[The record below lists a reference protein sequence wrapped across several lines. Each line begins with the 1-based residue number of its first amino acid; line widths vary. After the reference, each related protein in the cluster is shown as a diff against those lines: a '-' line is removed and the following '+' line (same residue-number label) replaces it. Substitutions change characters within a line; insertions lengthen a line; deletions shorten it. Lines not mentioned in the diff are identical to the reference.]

1 MSEPLSPS
9 PSTYELPAPVEV
21 FVVPR
26 PRRRYWLHALL
37 LVATVFTTLVVGARM
52 EFNFLNN
59 KPALSMDDDA
69 LSLFPVGWIAEQPS
83 RLLLGVPFAGTLML
97 ILLAHE
103 MGHFLYC
110 VRYGVF
116 ATLPF
121 FIPSPLLIG
130 TFGAFIRIRS
140 PIRSRADLF
149 DIGIAGPIA
158 GFVVAVPVLIFGLLA
173 SKPLTGDAVTNA
185 TNGQSLIVGLP
196 LIFHVVHWAA
206 TAMGSSAAAMQA
218 PVAGLYLHPA
228 AMAAWV
234 GMFATA
240 LNLLPG
246 GQLDGGHIIFAVNPR
261 LHRPVSFVSIVILLL
276 LSWFYWE
283 GWLLWAVV
291 LRFTGSRHPDVPL
304 SPPLNRTRRV
314 LAIFALIMLVLT
326 LTPAPFVG
334 PNNGLSGYFNKH
346 KAEQQ
351 HIAPSK

>member
-1 MSEPLSPS
+1 MPDQPPQEYHLYDP
-9 PSTYELPAPVEV
+9 ERQEV
-21 FVVPR
+21 RVVAIYP
-26 PRRRYWLHALL
+26 PKRRYWLHALL
-37 LVATVFTTLVVGARM
+37 LLVTLFSTLCMGAALQDS
-52 EFNFLNN
+52 FNRNIGLFAEKYWPISWAVQDWHRL
-59 KPALSMDDDA
+59 ALGIPYA
-69 LSLFPVGWIAEQPS
+69 LC
-83 RLLLGVPFAGTLML
+83 LLG

-103 MGHFLYC
+103 LGHYVFC
-110 VRYGVF
+110 VLRRVF

-173 SKPLTGDAVTNA
+173 SKPLTGEAITNA
-185 TNGQSLIVGLP
+185 TNGESLIVGLP
-196 LIFHVVHWAA
+196 LIFHVVHWATA
-206 TAMGSSAAAMQA
+206 AMGSSAAAMQT
-218 PVAGLYLHPA
+218 PVTGLYLHPA

-261 LHRPVSFVSIVILLL
+261 LHRPVSFVSIVILLVM
-276 LSWFYWE
+276 SWFFWV

-291 LRFTGSRHPDVPL
+291 LRFTGARHPDVPL
-304 SPPLNRTRRV
+304 LPPLDVKRRV
-314 LAIFALIMLVLT
+314 LAFFALVMLALT
-326 LTPAPFVG
+326 LTPAPFNDHGIQGV
-334 PNNGLSGYFNKH
+334 LKQYH
-346 KAEQQ
+346 EQQ
-351 HIAPSK
+351 QQSQPSK